1 MALNTEKQ
9 IKSIFYNNT
18 EIPLAAG
25 SSGGNGFSI
34 TFPTTATN
42 WNNMRYGKIIQ
53 ADGTIVDMLD
63 YSKLSGKTFSNVVAI
78 KGIGTL
84 SYILKM
90 VLLSG
95 KIINIY
101 DTGEFISSW
110 ITTDGGSTYTGFMGN
125 GSPMTWILL
134 ADTVLS
140 SIEMYD
146 TD

>member
-34 TFPTTATN
+34 TFPATAAN
-42 WNNMRYGKIIQ
+42 WNNMDRGSIIQ
-53 ADGTIVDMLD
+53 ADGTLVDMLD
-63 YSKLSGKTFSNVVAI
+63 YSKLSGKTFSNVIAI
-78 KGIGTL
+78 KSTGKNSYTL
-84 SYILKM
+84 EM

-95 KIINIY
+95 KIVTMFDN
-101 DTGEFISSW
+101 GETVLSW
-110 ITTDGGSTYTGFMGN
+110 ITTDGGTTFTGIGN
-125 GSPMTWILL
+125 GSNYVWILVN
-134 ADTVLS
+134 DTVIS
-140 SIEMYD
+140 SIQMYN

>member
-34 TFPTTATN
+34 TFPATAAN
-42 WNNMRYGKIIQ
+42 WNNMDRGSIIQ
-53 ADGTIVDMLD
+53 ADGTIVDMSD
-63 YSKLSGKTFSNVVAI
+63 YSKLSGKTFSNVIAI
-78 KGIGTL
+78 KSRGKNSYTL
-84 SYILKM
+84 EM

-95 KIINIY
+95 KIATMLDNGA
-101 DTGEFISSW
+101 TVLSW
-110 ITTDGGSTYTGFMGN
+110 ITTDGGTTFTGIGN
-125 GSPMTWILL
+125 GSNMTWILI

-140 SIEMYD
+140 SIKMYN